1 MRLKL
6 QIFRNELPVVKL
18 IWETTTR
25 LKPGTD
31 HIVSN
36 LLASIDEVFPLEGST
51 WGLEDYVV
59 ELDGYEVLHF
69 QELSTVFKDDDTVV
83 IRPLSTSEVRHR
95 RVSGRQQITT
105 GGRKLLDGT
114 PFGRPYIRRAA
125 DRPQLLIPSAKRSKS
140 NEGIETSTLQLL
152 GAGEDEDGDDDDYEP
167 VDSEVAD
174 EDDNMDSEEAAAE
187 IEAGDR
193 TVVRFVPVAP
203 IVTDGD
209 DGSGDDSDD
218 SSFKESSSESDSE
231 DSESEVDSN
240 ASSEDGGVSIVT
252 TTAGPVSKE
261 GVGNRLRVEP
271 PTKKPKPSSP
281 DSSKSSSSGELEG
294 NKGSSGDETPEVK
307 SSKRKGTK
315 DPDQAPAAKGPGT
328 APGTL
333 PHRASA
339 ATKARNARKR
349 DIRLLKRLQAQG
361 VVESGSTLSGLKTL
375 LAQNGLNTTSPL
387 DTIKSYLEN
396 HRTAQDVGQQIDEIK
411 NQTEGG
417 ELATI
422 SEAAID
428 KADEVTPLVEKEIR
442 ESKGNE
448 ITVNET
454 PVKEVPVKK
463 RDRKAYKAAIQAGLA
478 QPGDIKKW
486 LRDQNACHN
495 SSLPEDS
502 PSALSTENDPARV
515 ILEPKTRK
523 IKVTRFRDLEPS
535 PFDKK
540 NKKWKRPSH
549 KFALRTIYDEYGNSV
564 TVDAAPEEEEL
575 PEGSDPDAWRSKI
588 YLSAV
593 ECEQNNVQLPT
604 PDFPFKQQQLQQN
617 DGAMNPGK
625 KRKRSKK
632 HHGTNMDEYEEHHEL
647 EAANPSVFDDLLGRI
662 AVNGEKVPTEE
673 DLPMLPIDM
682 SSLAPLTQPLLR
694 GTIIAFKQLSIGE
707 RYMPVITDYRTA
719 MVEKVY
725 TDVPDGPLVQVRLAI
740 RDRPQ
745 AQYDEETGEKILGK
759 FDMPGFEKTEET
771 GFLELMFGELLEA
784 KVVKLPEG
792 GVEPEEPEH
801 LGTHDDHHDGDHNP
815 GELDYGDDIHMGDS
829 SNNPPANEAPDA
841 STEQNGREA
850 AMDKA
855 PAPTE
860 ELEPESMD
868 SHTQQGNKG
877 NDPMQVWEEE
887 TFCAVEM
894 KDGAQEEMGD
904 SAQEEMEEPP
914 RTSSTVRGLP
924 IAENG
929 VQPGEKEAAIIP
941 PASSQPT
948 VERDAS
954 PLVPTEATKPKGSKK
969 PKSNKPDQ
977 TKELSPIQAPSP
989 THLPSP
995 IPAPELESPLPEEE
1009 PAKPRSKFD
1018 WPTDSEGELPSLETF
1033 FSQKA
1038 SQVKAEP
1045 KDDEESPSLPPLP
1058 DFSPFSVRDQSVDLS
1073 QRQIQAEATATTTT
1087 ATTMATTKYGGKN
1100 AAVKR
1105 RSSKPIEVIDL
1116 VSSSPERAPPPP
1128 PRIRGASKSNA
1139 STWKAVRGL
1148 GR

>member
-25 LKPGTD
+25 LKSGTD

-69 QELSTVFKDDDTVV
+69 QELSTAFKDDDTVV
-83 IRPLSTSEVRHR
+83 IRPLSTSEIRHR
-95 RVSGRQQITT
+95 RVSGRRQIST

-125 DRPQLLIPSAKRSKS
+125 DRPQLLIPTAKRSKS
-140 NEGIETSTLQLL
+140 SEGIETSTLQLL
-152 GAGEDEDGDDDDYEP
+152 GAGEDEDGDDDYEP
-167 VDSEVAD
+167 VDAEAAD
-174 EDDNMDSEEAAAE
+174 EDDNMDSEEATAE

-193 TVVRFVPVAP
+193 AVVRFAPVSP
-203 IVTDGD
+203 VVIGGD
-209 DGSGDDSDD
+209 DGSDNDSDD

-231 DSESEVDSN
+231 SDSEFEVGSN
-240 ASSEDGGVSIVT
+240 ASSEAGGVSIVT
-252 TTAGPVSKE
+252 TTVGPVSKE
-261 GVGNRLRVEP
+261 GVSNRLRVKP
-271 PTKKPKPSSP
+271 PTKKPEPSSP
-281 DSSKSSSSGELEG
+281 DSSKSSSSGQSEG
-294 NKGSSGDETPEVK
+294 NKGSSGDKTPEVK
-307 SSKRKGTK
+307 SSKRKGAK
-315 DPDQAPAAKGPGT
+315 DSDQAPAAKGPGT

-349 DIRLLKRLQAQG
+349 DVRLLKRLQAQG
-361 VVESGSTLSGLKTL
+361 VMESGSTLSGLKSL

-387 DTIKSYLEN
+387 DTIKSYLKS
-396 HRTAQDVGQQIDEIK
+396 HRTAQDVGQQIDETK
-411 NQTEGG
+411 DQTKGG
-417 ELATI
+417 ELATA

-428 KADEVTPLVEKEIR
+428 KADEVTPLVQKETP

-448 ITVNET
+448 IVVNET
-454 PVKEVPVKK
+454 LIKEIPVKK

-486 LRDQNACHN
+486 LRDQNAYHN
-495 SSLPEDS
+495 SYLPEDS
-502 PSALSTENDPARV
+502 PSALYTENDPARV

-523 IKVTRFRDLEPS
+523 IKVARFRDLEPA

-540 NKKWKRPSH
+540 NKKWKRPSY
-549 KFALRTIYDEYGNSV
+549 KFALRTIYDEYGNPA
-564 TVDAAPEEEEL
+564 TVNAAPEEEEF

-593 ECEQNNVQLPT
+593 ECEQNNVQLPM
-604 PDFPFKQQQLQQN
+604 PNFPFKQQQLQQN
-617 DGAMNPGK
+617 DGTMNPGK

-647 EAANPSVFDDLLGRI
+647 EVANPSIFDDQLGGN
-662 AVNGEKVPTEE
+662 AVNGGQAPTEE

-682 SSLAPLTQPLLR
+682 SSLTPLTQPLLR
-694 GTIIAFKQLSIGE
+694 GTIIAFKQLIIGE
-707 RYMPVITDYRTA
+707 KYMPVITDYRTA

-771 GFLELMFGELLEA
+771 GFLELIFGELLEA

-792 GVEPEEPEH
+792 RVEPEEPED
-801 LGTHDDHHDGDHNP
+801 LRTHDDHHDGDHSS

-829 SNNPPANEAPDA
+829 SNNPPAHEEPDA
-841 STEQNGREA
+841 STEQNGREV
-850 AMDKA
+850 AMDEALA
-855 PAPTE
+855 PAE
-860 ELEPESMD
+860 ELEPESME
-868 SHTQQGNKG
+868 SHTQQGDKG
-877 NDPMQVWEEE
+877 DNPMQVWEDE
-887 TFCAVEM
+887 TFGTVEI
-894 KDGAQEEMGD
+894 KDGAQEKMEDG
-904 SAQEEMEEPP
+904 AQEEIEEPP
-914 RTSSTVRGLP
+914 RTPSPVRGLP
-924 IAENG
+924 IAENA
-929 VQPGEKEAAIIP
+929 VQPGGKEPTIIP
-941 PASSQPT
+941 ATSSQPT

-954 PLVPTEATKPKGSKK
+954 PPVPTEATKPKGSKK
-969 PKSNKPDQ
+969 PKSNKPDL
-977 TKELSPIQAPSP
+977 TKELSPIRAPSP
-989 THLPSP
+989 THVPSP
-995 IPAPELESPLPEEE
+995 ISAPELESPPPEE

-1045 KDDEESPSLPPLP
+1045 KDDEESPPLP
-1058 DFSPFSVRDQSVDLS
+1058 DFSPFSVQDQSVDLS
-1073 QRQIQAEATATTTT
+1073 QRQIQAEATTTTT
-1087 ATTMATTKYGGKN
+1087 AMTKHDGKKN

-1116 VSSSPERAPPPP
+1116 VSSSPESAPPPP